1 MSHKYD
7 LEKYQKN
14 MLFKRGDWQRIRTE
28 GFPCENREKL
38 ADGNRDHRG
47 RYGQKLFGMGGNVLS

>member
-1 MSHKYD
+1 
-7 LEKYQKN
+7 
-14 MLFKRGDWQRIRTE
+14 MLFKRGDWQRIHGE

-38 ADGNRDHRG
+38 AEGNRDHRG